1 MSLKWVRA
9 TVRKL
14 WSEPSTSVTGAAVL
28 IAGASLASRLLGVFR
43 DRVLAGMFGAG
54 DVLDVYYAAFKVPD
68 LIYNLLIVGAL
79 SAGFIPVFIATRERA
94 KGECSDHWHLVNS
107 FMSMVT
113 AGLVIGAILLF
124 VFADK
129 LAGVVGP
136 GFDVEKATEVAELM
150 RILALSP
157 ILLGVSAVVGGVLQ
171 SYRRFFVY
179 AIAPIFY
186 NVGIVIGALYFVE
199 PLGIQGL
206 AWGVVLGALLH
217 LLVQLPA
224 AVSLGWRWRWRW
236 NLKDS
241 GLRDIGRLMVPRT
254 LALALTQFNIFFLTI
269 VASYLSSGSVAVFH
283 LASNLFYVPVAL
295 FGISYALA
303 SFPEL
308 SEAYAR
314 GDTESFKKY
323 IRTTLRAILF
333 LIIPATVIYLV
344 LRAQIV
350 RGVLGSGAFDWTDTV
365 LTFETLYWLSLAMF
379 AHALVP
385 LFVRVFYAAQNT
397 ILPLCAGVLG
407 DVLTVGASVYLS
419 QRYDVA
425 GLAMALSLGAVAQ
438 VLLLFVLMVN
448 RFGNVIDRRTWW
460 ALLGMIVSGVV
471 MAFVAQGVKTGLGTF
486 YGTDTFVDIAMQGVL
501 TVGIA
506 LLSYIA
512 VSFLLHSREL
522 LVVITAL
529 SRRLR
534 PVLSEPL
541 EESEGL

>member
-1 MSLKWVRA
+1 MPLKWVRA

-68 LIYNLLIVGAL
+68 LLYNLLIVGAL
-79 SAGFIPVFIATRERA
+79 SAGFIPVFIATRERV
-94 KGECSDHWHLVNS
+94 KGDKFDHWQLVNS
-107 FMSMVT
+107 FMSVVT
-113 AGLVIGAILLF
+113 VGLVVGAILLF
-124 VFADK
+124 VLAQS
-129 LAGVVGP
+129 LAGVVAP
-136 GFDVEKATEVAELM
+136 GFGAEKVAEVAELM

-157 ILLGVSAVVGGVLQ
+157 ILLGISAVVGGVLQ

-179 AIAPIFY
+179 SIAPIFY
-186 NVGIVIGALYFVE
+186 NIGIVIGALYFVE
-199 PLGIQGL
+199 PLGTQGL
-206 AWGVVLGALLH
+206 AWGVVLGASLH
-217 LLVQLPA
+217 LLIQLPA
-224 AVSLGWRWRWRW
+224 AVSLGWRWQWRW
-236 NLKDS
+236 NLRDS
-241 GLRDIGRLMVPRT
+241 GLRNIGRLMIPRT

-283 LASNLFYVPVAL
+283 FASNLFFVPVAL

-303 SFPEL
+303 SFPDL

-314 GDTESFKKY
+314 GDTDTFKKY
-323 IRTTLRAILF
+323 IRSTMRAIIF
-333 LIIPATVIYLV
+333 LIIPATVLYLV

-365 LTFETLYWLSLAMF
+365 LTFETLYWMSLAMF
-379 AHALVP
+379 AHALIP
-385 LFVRVFYAAQNT
+385 LLVRVFYAAQNT
-397 ILPLCAGVLG
+397 LLPLLAGLVG
-407 DVLTVGASVYLS
+407 DLLTIGASVYLS
-419 QRYDVA
+419 LRFDVV
-425 GLAMALSLGAVAQ
+425 GLAMALSLGAVVQ
-438 VLLLFVLMVN
+438 MIILCGFML
-448 RFGNVIDRRTWW
+448 RKFGLVIDSQTGW
-460 ALLGMIVSGVV
+460 AVVKMIIAGVV
-471 MAFVAQGVKTGLGTF
+471 MAFVAQGIKTGLGIF
-486 YGTDTFVDIAMQGVL
+486 YGTETFIDIAMQASL
-501 TVGIA
+501 TTTMA
-506 LLSYIA
+506 LLAYVA

-529 SRRLR
+529 RRRLR